1 MELYVKKIAS
11 VTPDKYHYVLFNNA
25 IKEYHYYIFICIR
38 SKYYSKGYVKNFI
51 DWLETEI

>member
-1 MELYVKKIAS
+1 MKLYVKKITS

-25 IKEYHYYIFICIR
+25 IKEYHYYIFNCIR
-38 SKYYSKGYVKNFI
+38 SKYYSKGSVKNFI